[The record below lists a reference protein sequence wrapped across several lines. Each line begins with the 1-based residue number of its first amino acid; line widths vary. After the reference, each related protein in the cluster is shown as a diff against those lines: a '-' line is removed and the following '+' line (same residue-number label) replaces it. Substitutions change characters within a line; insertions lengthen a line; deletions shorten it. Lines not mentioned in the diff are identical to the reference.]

1 MGTHPIFESDF
12 DCLTDIA
19 DRNKTVKM
27 ADGFDSV
34 KIIDGQGHLMGRLA
48 ATVAKCLL
56 NGQRC
61 VIVRC
66 EGLLISGNFYRNK
79 LKVLEYLRKRHLTK
93 PSRGPFHGRSPS
105 KMFKH
110 VIRGMLP
117 HKTSRGQTAF
127 NSLKAFEGIPAPYD
141 KCKRMIIP
149 SAFKEIKIKPTGSS
163 PPSVVWPPRPA
174 GSTRESSQHS
184 RRDDKQRQPST
195 GNTNKRRASSS
206 SRPRLAWR
214 RKRRKLTLP
223 SPLTATEFVTTVT
236 P

>member
-1 MGTHPIFESDF
+1 MG
-12 DCLTDIA
+12 
-19 DRNKTVKM
+19 VKM

-61 VIVRC
+61 VVVRC

-117 HKTSRGQTAF
+117 HKTARGQGAF
-127 NSLKAFEGIPAPYD
+127 NNLKAFEGIPAPYD
-141 KCKRMIIP
+141 KMKRVIMP
-149 SAFKEIKIKPTGSS
+149 SAYRQIKLKPNRKFAPVG
-163 PPSVVWPPRPA
+163 
-174 GSTRESSQHS
+174 
-184 RRDDKQRQPST
+184 
-195 GNTNKRRASSS
+195 
-206 SRPRLAWR
+206 RLAAETGWKYQDVVANLEA
-214 RKRRKLTLP
+214 KRQANAQTYWDNKQKAKAVRAKAVENCK
-223 SPLTATEFVTTVT
+223 SKTAEIDAQLAELGY
-236 P
+236 

>member
-19 DRNKTVKM
+19 DWNKTVKM

-48 ATVAKCLL
+48 ATVAKCL

-79 LKVLEYLRKRHLTK
+79 LRVLEYLRKRHLTK
-93 PSRGPFHGRSPS
+93 PSRGPFRGRSPS

-149 SAFKEIKIKPTGSS
+149 SAFKEIKIKPNRKFA
-163 PPSVVWPPRPA
+163 SV
-174 GSTRESSQHS
+174 G
-184 RRDDKQRQPST
+184 
-195 GNTNKRRASSS
+195 
-206 SRPRLAWR
+206 RLAAETGWKYQGVISTLEAR
-214 RKRRKLTLP
+214 RQAKAALYWEHKQKKSELVKQAKA
-223 SPLTATEFVTTVT
+223 SVAAKTAKIDAAIAAYGY
-236 P
+236 

>member
-1 MGTHPIFESDF
+1 
-12 DCLTDIA
+12 
-19 DRNKTVKM
+19 M

-61 VIVRC
+61 VVVRC

-93 PSRGPFHGRSPS
+93 PSRGPFRGRSPS

-117 HKTSRGQTAF
+117 PSRR
-127 NSLKAFEGIPAPYD
+127 LKSS
-141 KCKRMIIP
+141 R
-149 SAFKEIKIKPTGSS
+149 TGSS

-184 RRDDKQRQPST
+184 RRDDKQKKSELVKQA
-195 GNTNKRRASSS
+195 KASV
-206 SRPRLAWR
+206 AA
-214 RKRRKLTLP
+214 K
-223 SPLTATEFVTTVT
+223 TAKIDAAIAAYGY
-236 P
+236 